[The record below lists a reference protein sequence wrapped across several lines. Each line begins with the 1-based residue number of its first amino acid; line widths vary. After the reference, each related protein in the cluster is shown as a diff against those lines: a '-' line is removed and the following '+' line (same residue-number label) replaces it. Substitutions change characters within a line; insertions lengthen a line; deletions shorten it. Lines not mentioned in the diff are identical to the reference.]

1 MRVLSIPF
9 SELNRKTGRVMAT
22 WLIWR
27 VRENASGVGG
37 GAGGSG
43 RPETNLKGQE
53 KKAILKGR
61 RTWKPLQG
69 KLSKEP
75 RLLVTYCGH

>member
-37 GAGGSG
+37 ALGEAEDQ
-43 RPETNLKGQE
+43 RPT
-53 KKAILKGR
+53 
-61 RTWKPLQG
+61 
-69 KLSKEP
+69 
-75 RLLVTYCGH
+75 